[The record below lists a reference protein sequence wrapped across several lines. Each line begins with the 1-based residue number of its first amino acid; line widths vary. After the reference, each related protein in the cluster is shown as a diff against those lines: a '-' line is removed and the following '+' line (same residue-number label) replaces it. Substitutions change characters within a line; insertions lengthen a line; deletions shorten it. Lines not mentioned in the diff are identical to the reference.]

1 MHWRRNNMKKLSVFI
16 VILVGVLFLT
26 GCGGSKVEFDFEKT
40 QKTIESELSGM
51 KVIKDDTL
59 EDVYG
64 LDLSIMEKYV
74 FKQNEDGD
82 FYAIIKT
89 SDVDTV
95 KDNMNDYFEKVQKF
109 NKNYSPERIQILED
123 RLEKEIDD
131 YLVYIVAKD
140 ADSIYEKITKNM

>member
-1 MHWRRNNMKKLSVFI
+1 MKKLSVFI
-16 VILVGVLFLT
+16 VVLVGILFLT
-26 GCGGSKVEFDFEKT
+26 GCGSSKVKFDYDKA

-51 KVIKDDTL
+51 KSIKNDTL

-64 LDLSIMEKYV
+64 LDLSLMDKYV
-74 FKQNEDGD
+74 FKQNSDGD

-89 SDVDTV
+89 NEVDTV

-109 NKNYSPERIQILED
+109 NKNYSPERIEILED

-140 ADSIYEKITKNM
+140 ADSIYEKIIKDM

>member
-1 MHWRRNNMKKLSVFI
+1 MKKLSVII
-16 VILVGVLFLT
+16 VILVGVLSLT
-26 GCGGSKVEFDFEKT
+26 GCGESKVKFDFDKA
-40 QKTIESELSGM
+40 QNTIESELSGM
-51 KVIKDDTL
+51 KDIKKDTL

-89 SDVDTV
+89 NNVDSV
-95 KDNMNDYFEKVQKF
+95 KDNMNDYFDKVQKF
-109 NKNYSPERIQILED
+109 NKNYSPERIKMLD
-123 RLEKEIDD
+123 NRLEKEIDD